1 MVIFHSFLYVY
12 QRVPYVCPYFGGIYP
27 PKFSPR
33 TIGLKFRKVGTSNFY
48 RFRNWLK
55 KQTCL
60 ILVTLSIEWLKQCH
74 KPAIWEWFIAPTKIV
89 KLGMVYYCF
98 TYMIWHYIMNHY
110 WHADIGILI
119 INNVLFVKIEGPG
132 AGIPAI
138 IIYLLLKG
146 FLQTALL

>member
-1 MVIFHSFLYVY
+1 
-12 QRVPYVCPYFGGIYP
+12 
-27 PKFSPR
+27 
-33 TIGLKFRKVGTSNFY
+33 
-48 RFRNWLK
+48 
-55 KQTCL
+55 
-60 ILVTLSIEWLKQCH
+60 
-74 KPAIWEWFIAPTKIV
+74 
-89 KLGMVYYCF
+89 
-98 TYMIWHYIMNHY
+98 MNHY